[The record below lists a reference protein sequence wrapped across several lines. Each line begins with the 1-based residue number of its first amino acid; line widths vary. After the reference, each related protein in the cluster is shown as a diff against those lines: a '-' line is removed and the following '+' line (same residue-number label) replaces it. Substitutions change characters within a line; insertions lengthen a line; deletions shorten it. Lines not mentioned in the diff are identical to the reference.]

1 MREFI
6 EYVGFK
12 TIKLYL
18 HITKKKK
25 IENKIQRDVDEKV
38 TTKLLK
44 DKQYNPPIKKII
56 FLICIGVILC
66 IFNITY
72 AIEVFMITLLY
83 ILFKRNL
90 PKYKK
95 EKKRK
100 NA

>member
-44 DKQYNPPIKKII
+44 DKQ
-56 FLICIGVILC
+56 
-66 IFNITY
+66 
-72 AIEVFMITLLY
+72 
-83 ILFKRNL
+83 
-90 PKYKK
+90 
-95 EKKRK
+95 
-100 NA
+100 